1 MPIKLVSRSWLTS
14 VIVLAALAAWGCDS
28 GIPLGPV
35 TDEDAA
41 SIKSEMQDRSFRQF
55 EPHKDGDP
63 RKGVILDFFGPVAIW
78 AQYAECDRAVYEWE
92 IFADDYRI
100 EGHGDGSE
108 ITIRLIQPGSRQTF
122 PTECEDCIP
131 TDSVTLSVRNVFDSD
146 RISFRLNDP
155 DGKLPL
161 PFPVFHSWTA
171 FTEDEY
177 FE

>member
-1 MPIKLVSRSWLTS
+1 MRGALVCRLWLPS
-14 VIVLAALAAWGCDS
+14 VFTLALLAACACDTGAPS
-28 GIPLGPV
+28 KPV

-41 SIKSEMQDRSFRQF
+41 RIKAELDDRSFRQF

-63 RKGVILDFFGPVAIW
+63 RKGVILDFFGPVSIW
-78 AQYAECDRAVYEWE
+78 AQYAEGDRAAYEWE

-100 EGHGDGSE
+100 EGDGDGSE
-108 ITIRLIQPGSRQTF
+108 ITIHLLQPRSRQTF
-122 PTECEDCIP
+122 PTECRDCIP
-131 TDSVTLSVRNVFDSD
+131 TDDVSLSIRNVFDGE

-155 DGKLPL
+155 AANLPL

-171 FTEDEY
+171 FSEDEY